1 MFLTVV
7 FCFVVL
13 LTRKYIAAKKSGPY
27 HYAAQNVDNV
37 PAFIR
42 IPPITPYPWELAYVP
57 SKSTVVQNIVENVK
71 QSLHVD
77 MKVLGFSLETDFE
90 DYVRQINN
98 SKKVLAAIVFDHNF
112 QNSNDPLPLQVKYHL
127 RFSSIKKNRRFMY
140 EFQEDSWLTDSL
152 FPSFPSLGPR
162 NPHDT
167 LGGNPGYISEG
178 FLAVQHAVDK
188 AIMKYHNRTAAEAL
202 FNDVR
207 IFVRRFP
214 YPSYYYDAFFLFAS
228 IFIPFIVVCIFSINH
243 LTLLQSLV
251 WEKANRLKE
260 YQLMIGLSNW
270 MLWAAYF
277 FTFLVSYLIIVIFI
291 CIIFYVE
298 TESVPVFQYSSPII
312 VFIFLLIYSVASVC
326 FSFMISTF
334 FSNAPCLWPGKAVK
348 DGPKPRDP
356 VSMQETWRKFLPPRF
371 VSAMYLLQYFAK
383 AIFVGLSSPSLTYFT
398 ATLGGFCFFLS
409 YLPAADLLADYGRL
423 TFLQKLLGCLSSN
436 YALALGFKFIVES
449 EMTKT
454 GIKWNNLFS
463 QNGYDNFLFAYVLLM
478 LLIDAF
484 LYVLVAWYIDAVC
497 PGKYGIPKPWNFFL
511 KYSYWSGKPAV
522 ETSGLQQFHE
532 PVQSKYFEAEPTG
545 LVTGITIKH
554 LHKVFYH
561 KGTMKVAIKELSLNL
576 YEGQI
581 TVLLGHNGAGKSTT
595 LSILS
600 GLYPPT
606 SGQAYIY
613 GYDISTQMTEIRKSL
628 GICPQQN
635 LLFDYLTVS
644 EHLQFYCAIKGVSQ
658 EQCLEETEHM
668 LSAFNLLEKRDM
680 FSKSLSGG
688 MQRKLSIIIA
698 LIGDSK
704 VVILD
709 EPTSGMDPA
718 SRQATWDLLQNYK
731 ENRTMLLTTHY
742 MDEADV
748 LGDRIAIMVQGYLRC
763 YGSSIFLKKLYGVGY
778 HIVMVKAPHCDVE
791 EVTKLIHNYVPVA
804 TMKSN
809 VGTELSFILPQEY
822 IYRFEA
828 LFTNLERKQAE
839 LGIAS
844 FGVSITT
851 MEEVFLRVS
860 QMENVPADTQAV
872 QPSSQEVQPTTNWN
886 RNASEVREVHSSM
899 PQEISVTFNTGCQL
913 YCQQFRAMFLKRMM
927 FSRRNWKLVLLQT
940 LGLVAS
946 FAFMFE
952 IGKPSSADE
961 NAREMNLGDYG
972 RTTVPFSISGNSNF
986 TTDFLKLLDSK
997 LTSENQE
1004 LKEVKG
1010 NLLNYL
1016 MENKDKR
1023 VCIIAFS
1030 IDIKES
1036 QTIFTAL
1043 FNNEAYH
1050 SPSLALAVLDNV
1062 LFMSLFGKNASLTI
1076 SNKPQPRRSIIN
1088 KEKRRLENGNVV
1100 ASNMQLGIA
1109 IMISGFCLLTVTE
1122 RISKAKQIQFLSGTS
1137 VLVYWISALLY
1148 DFIIFLISILLLLIA
1163 FRYYRL
1169 NIYIT
1174 EYHILETMLIFILFG
1189 WSAIPSI
1196 YVLSFLFTG
1205 AASAYIKLILLN
1217 YFSGTLCVLIDST
1230 VDYMGRLSNNT
1241 KKLLRE
1247 SFHLFPS
1254 YNLAKCIGE
1263 YTRIYRLKILC
1274 LSQKTPSTI
1283 LDCSK
1288 ENTEKNIYSLEKGM
1302 LGKYFIIM
1310 GITGLILLLLL
1321 LLCETTCWRV
1331 RAFLNQQVFFRI
1343 YKILKKNIVT
1353 NELSGKSEDEDVQ
1366 NERTAILEHPE
1377 RFLNS
1382 MVLIK
1387 ELTKIYFS
1395 YTSVLAVRN
1404 ISVAIQKREC
1414 FGLLGFNG
1422 AGKTTT
1428 FEILT
1433 GEESATSGDVLIDGV
1448 SINKNI
1454 LKVRSRI
1461 GYCPQFDALLEY
1473 MTAEEIL
1480 IMYARVWGVSE
1491 SHIHLYVNQ
1500 YLNSMELE
1508 PLANKIISTFSG
1520 GNKRRLST
1528 AIAIMGRS
1536 SVVFLDEPSAG
1547 MDPVAR
1553 RLLWNAVTK
1562 TRDHGKAIVITS
1574 HSMEECDA
1582 LCTRLGIM
1590 VKGRFMCLGSPQH
1603 LKNKFG
1609 NVYIVKIKINS
1620 DDALENVKNF
1630 IKTTFPG
1637 SILKHHNQ
1645 KILNYY
1651 IPSKD
1656 RSWGKM
1662 FGILENAKKELDL
1675 EDYSISQITLEQVF
1689 LTFANPE
1696 DVDAYAPKKKP

>member
-7 FCFVVL
+7 FCFVIL

-27 HYAAQNVDNV
+27 YYAAQNVENV

-42 IPPITPYPWELAYVP
+42 IPPVTPYPWELAYVP

-71 QSLHVD
+71 QSLHTN

-90 DYVRQINN
+90 DYVKQINN
-98 SKKVLAAIVFDHNF
+98 SKKVVAAIVFDHNF
-112 QNSNDPLPLQVKYHL
+112 QNSNDPLPLKVKYHL

-140 EFQEDSWLTDSL
+140 EFQEDSWLTHSL

-162 NPHDT
+162 NQYDT

-207 IFVRRFP
+207 VFVKRFP
-214 YPSYYYDAFFLFAS
+214 YPLFYQDAFFLFAS
-228 IFIPFIVVCIFSINH
+228 VFIPFIIVCIFSINH

-277 FTFLVSYLIIVIFI
+277 FTFFVSYLIIVIFI

-298 TESVPVFQYSSPII
+298 TESMPIFQYSSPII
-312 VFIFLLIYSVASVC
+312 VFIFLLIYSVTSVC
-326 FSFMISTF
+326 FSLMISTF
-334 FSNAPCLWPGKAVK
+334 FSN
-348 DGPKPRDP
+348 
-356 VSMQETWRKFLPPRF
+356 E
-371 VSAMYLLQYFAK
+371 
-383 AIFVGLSSPSLTYFT
+383 
-398 ATLGGFCFFLS
+398 
-409 YLPAADLLADYGRL
+409 
-423 TFLQKLLGCLSSN
+423 
-436 YALALGFKFIVES
+436 
-449 EMTKT
+449 T

-463 QNGYDNFLFAYVLLM
+463 QNGYDNFFFAYVLLM

-522 ETSGLQQFHE
+522 ETSGLHQFHE

-613 GYDISTQMTEIRKSL
+613 GYDISTQMTQIRKSL
-628 GICPQQN
+628 GLCPQQN

-658 EQCLEETEHM
+658 EQCLEETDHM

-698 LIGDSK
+698 LIGNSK

-748 LGDRIAIMVQGYLRC
+748 LGDRIAIMVQGHLRC
-763 YGSSIFLKKLYGVGY
+763 CGSSIFLKKLYGVGY
-778 HIVMVKAPHCDVE
+778 HIVMVKTPHCDVE
-791 EVTKLIHNYVPVA
+791 EVAKLIHNYVPVA

-809 VGTELSFILPQEY
+809 VGTELSFILPQDY
-822 IYRFEA
+822 IHRFEA
-828 LFTNLERKQAE
+828 LFTNLESKQPE

-860 QMENVPADTQAV
+860 HMENVSADSQAV
-872 QPSSQEVQPTTNWN
+872 QPSSREVQPTTNWN
-886 RNASEVREVHSSM
+886 RNASEVREVHSSLSR
-899 PQEISVTFNTGCQL
+899 ETVRFNTGCLL

-927 FSRRNWKLVLLQT
+927 FSRRNWKLMLLQT

-952 IGKPSSADE
+952 IGKPSNADE
-961 NAREMNLGDYG
+961 NAREMNLGEYG
-972 RTTVPFSISGNSNF
+972 QTTVPFSISGNSNF
-986 TTDFLKLLDSK
+986 TTDFLKLLESK
-997 LTSENQE
+997 LTSENQK
-1004 LKEVKG
+1004 LKEVEDS
-1010 NLLNYL
+1010 LLNYL
-1016 MENKDKR
+1016 MESKDKR
-1023 VCIIAFS
+1023 ACIIAFS
-1030 IDIKES
+1030 IDIKGS

-1062 LFMSLFGKNASLTI
+1062 LFMSLSGKNASLTI

-1189 WSAIPSI
+1189 WSAIPFI

-1205 AASAYIKLILLN
+1205 AASAYIKLILLS

-1230 VDYMGRLSNNT
+1230 VDYSKLGRLSNNT

-1247 SFHLFPS
+1247 SFHLFPN

-1263 YTRIYRLKILC
+1263 YTRIYRMKILC
-1274 LSQKTPSTI
+1274 LSQKTPSTV

-1310 GITGLILLLLL
+1310 AITGFILLLLL

-1343 YKILKKNIVT
+1343 YKIFKKNRVT

-1366 NERTAILEHPE
+1366 NERIAILEHPE

-1387 ELTKIYFS
+1387 ELTKIYFNI
-1395 YTSVLAVRN
+1395 TSVFAVRN

-1609 NVYIVKIKINS
+1609 NIYIVKIKVNNE
-1620 DDALENVKNF
+1620 DELENVKNF

-1696 DVDAYAPKKKP
+1696 DIDVYAPQKKP